1 MAGSRVATALLMRL
15 VARAQANGIQ
25 RFGAAPLPDN
35 LAAAE
40 LLGAANAVRG
50 GESRSVLLE
59 FEMDLTDL
67 DEAHA
72 EPERSCDTQPCACSR
87 SSRAAGCSSLLRS
100 PPPVVRAR
108 HDFTIGGVP
117 NREDVPGLV
126 AHLIS
131 VLSTPAY
138 AREHLRHAGGIP
150 AAPRRSRGRL
160 ATSLDG
166 LDTPG

>member
-1 MAGSRVATALLMRL
+1 MLMRL

-67 DEAHA
+67 DEAH
-72 EPERSCDTQPCACSR
+72 
-87 SSRAAGCSSLLRS
+87 G
-100 PPPVVRAR
+100 RAR
-108 HDFTIGGVP
+108 EI
-117 NREDVPGLV
+117 
-126 AHLIS
+126 
-131 VLSTPAY
+131 
-138 AREHLRHAGGIP
+138 LRHA
-150 AAPRRSRGRL
+150 AMRLFSLVPRRGVQQP
-160 ATSLDG
+160 A
-166 LDTPG
+166 P